1 MFLIF
6 LNAMFVASLFIESVK
21 LCASYLP
28 SEGSPDNRLNKKS
41 HSSKISLRK
50 VALNKRNI
58 YFSSLLLGTALSA
71 VSRIIQCYRVLS
83 ARNLLYFCC
92 TFFYRRLVSLD
103 FTAFICPKTSSSELV
118 QCVFRHFSSDY
129 ISIPFSHILMCFLSF
144 MFHLISSHYFEM
156 GYKLG

>member
-28 SEGSPDNRLNKKS
+28 SEGSPDNRLNEKS

-58 YFSSLLLGTALSA
+58 YFSFLLLGTALSA

-103 FTAFICPKTSSSELV
+103 FTAFICPKTSSSGLLLNPIHWRSPNCTECYWNELICGGTV
-118 QCVFRHFSSDY
+118 HRTPWCKEK
-129 ISIPFSHILMCFLSF
+129 LLSRVRP
-144 MFHLISSHYFEM
+144 
-156 GYKLG
+156 

>member
-28 SEGSPDNRLNKKS
+28 SEGSPDNRLNEKS

-58 YFSSLLLGTALSA
+58 YFSFLLLYLPYPVLFSA
-71 VSRIIQCYRVLS
+71 IGYYRLEI
-83 ARNLLYFCC
+83 CC
-92 TFFYRRLVSLD
+92 TFAVLFSIEDSKALILLHL
-103 FTAFICPKTSSSELV
+103 FI
-118 QCVFRHFSSDY
+118 
-129 ISIPFSHILMCFLSF
+129 
-144 MFHLISSHYFEM
+144 
-156 GYKLG
+156 